1 MGIWLGP
8 MGGNGIGANDFTFTG
23 QSSYT
28 SSGGYWEIALTGGE
42 NATLV
47 FLKPP
52 GAVDIF
58 LVAGGKTGG
67 KGGGNAYGGR
77 GGAGGEL
84 KTIPGVALEV
94 GVSYGVTV
102 GASDKDSKF
111 TIPGGTEYIAQS
123 GQGQTGG
130 RGGQCGDSGNVT
142 AGAGSDG
149 SLAFNGNDCLSFP
162 GRKFGASGG
171 GGGCTSSGYDSKNPA
186 KGGETGAG
194 KGGDS
199 YGSPGVNATANT
211 GSGGGGQGYNAATSK
226 VWGPGSGGSGVI
238 LIRGTL

>member
-8 MGGNGIGANDFTFTG
+8 MGGNGIGVNDFTFTG

-67 KGGGNAYGGR
+67 AAGGDTYGGKGGD
-77 GGAGGEL
+77 GGEV
-84 KTIPGVALEV
+84 KTVPGIALEV

-111 TIPGGTEYIAQS
+111 TIPGGSEYIAQT
-123 GQGQTGG
+123 GQGQEGG
-130 RGGQCGDSGNVT
+130 RGSQSGSSGNLS
-142 AGAGSDG
+142 AGAGTDG
-149 SLAFNGNDCLSFP
+149 TLAFNGNDCLCFV

-171 GGGCTSSGYDSKNPA
+171 GGGSTASNYANHDPA
-186 KGGETGAG
+186 DGGATGGGKGGSKSGGNGVAGAANTGAG
-194 KGGDS
+194 
-199 YGSPGVNATANT
+199 
-211 GSGGGGQGYNAATSK
+211 GGGAGKSYHGSTGK
-226 VWGPGSGGSGVI
+226 PGAGGSGVI